1 MTVKPLHDRVL
12 VKRIEE
18 ENKTAG
24 GIIIP
29 DNSKEKPAQGEVV
42 SVGSG
47 YTNQDGSRRA
57 LEVKEGD
64 KILFGKYAGS
74 EVKVDG
80 SDYLIMKEEEIL
92 GVLQ

>member
-1 MTVKPLHDRVL
+1 MQLKPLHDRVL
-12 VKRIEE
+12 VQRIEE

-29 DNSKEKPAQGEVV
+29 DNNKEKPAEGKVV
-42 SVGSG
+42 AVGSG
-47 YTNQDGSRRA
+47 RKLQDGTVQA

-64 KILFGKYAGS
+64 RVIFGKYAGS
-74 EVKVDG
+74 EVKIAG
-80 SDYLIMKEEEIL
+80 NEYMIMKEEEIL

>member
-1 MTVKPLHDRVL
+1 MQLRPLHDRVL
-12 VKRIEE
+12 VQRIEE

-29 DNSKEKPAQGEVV
+29 DNNKEKPAEGKVV
-42 SVGSG
+42 AVGSG
-47 YTNQDGSRRA
+47 RKLQDGTVQA

-64 KILFGKYAGS
+64 RVIFGKYAGS
-74 EVKVDG
+74 EVKIAG
-80 SDYLIMKEEEIL
+80 NEYMIMKEEEIL